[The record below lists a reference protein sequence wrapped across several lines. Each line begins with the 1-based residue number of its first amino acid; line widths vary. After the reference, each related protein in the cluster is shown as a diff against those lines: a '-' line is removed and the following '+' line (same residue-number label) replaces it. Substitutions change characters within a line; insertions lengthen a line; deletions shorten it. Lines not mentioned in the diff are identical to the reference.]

1 MPLGCLDLVVGCHNL
16 LFFDASVKYAVVSEE
31 TKSAS
36 HDYVIDFK
44 FVNYLYN
51 NVDSL
56 PNKMHELQI
65 QPTHLSSHRRKTKGI
80 N

>member
-1 MPLGCLDLVVGCHNL
+1 MVSQSSV
-16 LFFDASVKYAVVSEE
+16 FDASVKYAVVSEE

-56 PNKMHELQI
+56 PNKMHELKIRVHKFSPHTILLTGEKQ
-65 QPTHLSSHRRKTKGI
+65 KGLI
-80 N
+80 S